1 MYTERNITFRTNDEF
16 DGVILETC
24 KDNGISRPRVR
35 PYQSNVFPQ
44 DIRVEFP
51 RNLREEYPIGTRFIA
66 DLKVL
71 QKTSKSTGELIGA
84 PYLRVNTKT
93 IQIDT
98 SFIPESQV
106 IPIRQNTRSDR
117 VYIYSLDVK
126 VSNLSFFDL
135 RSKLA
140 NKLTDKPLSF
150 SISTQKTFDRSRLIV
165 TYALSRANGVCEGCE
180 QQAPFL
186 RKNGEP
192 YLEVHHI
199 AEVSNGGSDSPV
211 NVIALCPNC
220 HRRVT
225 HGQDKA
231 EYNYQLETKI
241 IILEKAFDNNSL

>member
-1 MYTERNITFRTNDEF
+1 MTFKNNDEF
-16 DGVILETC
+16 EGVLLETC
-24 KDNGISRPRVR
+24 LDKGISRPRVR
-35 PYQSNVFPQ
+35 PFKSSVFPE

-51 RNLREEYPIGTRFIA
+51 RNLREENPIGTRFIA

-71 QKTSKSTGELIGA
+71 QKTNKGTGGLIGA

-106 IPIRQNTRSDR
+106 IAIRQNTKSDR
-117 VYIYSLDVK
+117 VYTYNLDDK
-126 VSNLSFFDL
+126 VSNLSFFEL
-135 RSKLA
+135 RSKLV
-140 NKLTDKPLSF
+140 NKLNDKPLSF
-150 SISTQKTFDRSRLIV
+150 SISTQKAFDRSRLIV
-165 TYALSRANGVCEGCE
+165 TYALSRANGICEGCE

-186 RKNGEP
+186 RKNGDP

-241 IILEKAFDNNSL
+241 IILEEAFDNSL